1 MTIERGIKMK
11 TIQTVLREADRDSQW
26 LEPHFD
32 AIREIIAQLEQQ
44 RDAAVNQMRE
54 WNKDAEIQNRE
65 ETITEL
71 RKQGTD
77 GFCPSTEQWKQ
88 IREWEKRHS
97 DNRHNTSENNQP
109 QKMIPGA
116 AHFIY
121 SFSHTPIGTIGSV
134 ECEVCRNTAF
144 ERSGG
149 NYLYYQ
155 RLCKELDVD
164 FFIGEV

>member
-1 MTIERGIKMK
+1 MK

-54 WNKDAEIQNRE
+54 WNKDAEIQSRE

-116 AHFIY
+116 ADFIY

-149 NYLYYQ
+149 NYLYYR
-155 RLCKELDVD
+155 RLCKELDVV